1 METDVSAKAAVAA
14 GISLAEGISE
24 IDQLRNKVSSVLA
37 ESSLN
42 SASKLSV
49 GSSELNVGGHSGI
62 AASAHSH
69 SINNPQ
75 WGGKGDGSGG
85 IITTTNIPYVTS
97 NPNQGYT
104 ISTTGGANVAA
115 LPSLTAVTVD
125 GTMHTPTEM
134 LEKAKAR
141 LVKAASNLKTRLV
154 ELEQQY
160 NDLDLDYTK
169 MQDDIQNINDAIS
182 KLAVTDND
190 SEPDFDDDDMPF

>member
-1 METDVSAKAAVAA
+1 METDVSAKAAGPMESAEQSEVA
-14 GISLAEGISE
+14 LSE
-24 IDQLRNKVSSVLA
+24 VDQLRKKVSSVLA

-42 SASKLSV
+42 SGSKLS
-49 GSSELNVGGHSGI
+49 VGGHSGI

-75 WGGKGDGSGG
+75 WGGGSGG
-85 IITTTNIPYVTS
+85 IVSSPNMPYVTS
-97 NPNQGYT
+97 SPNPGYI
-104 ISTTGGANVAA
+104 ISTTGGTSVAA
-115 LPSLTAVTVD
+115 LPSLTSVTVD
-125 GTMHTPTEM
+125 GTMHTPTEI

-141 LVKAASNLKTRLV
+141 LVEAAGNLKTRLV

-182 KLAVTDND
+182 KLTVTDND